1 MSLPTLDLDV
11 LRTFVVGIEL
21 GSFAKAAARVG
32 RSTAAVSAQMK
43 KLEAQAGAPVLR
55 KAGRGV
61 ALTPAGEV
69 LLGYARRLLELND
82 ETQRVLRGAELE
94 GEVRLGLQEDF
105 GEGLLVRVLAGF
117 ARAHPRVR
125 VDARLARNAELL
137 QAVER
142 GRLDLALAWGSGKR
156 TPHARRVGRVPL
168 RWIGARDVPSAT
180 EPLPLAMLEAPCL
193 MRDAAIAALTRA
205 RIAWRVAFT
214 SPSLAGV
221 WAAVG
226 AGLGVTVRTAVGV
239 PSSLRLRDDL
249 PALPGIG
256 LDLHRADAAPAPVV
270 ERLDALITAH
280 LRDVLAGRVTAT

>member
-1 MSLPTLDLDV
+1 MTLPTFDMDV

-21 GSFAKAAARVG
+21 GSFAKAAERVG

-61 ALTPAGEV
+61 VLTPAGEV

-125 VDARLARNAELL
+125 VDAQLARNTELL
-137 QAVER
+137 RCVER

-156 TPHARRVGRVPL
+156 TPHARRVGRLPL
-168 RWIGARDVPSAT
+168 RWIGARDAAIARD
-180 EPLPLAMLEAPCL
+180 PLPLAMLEAPCL
-193 MRDAAIAALTRA
+193 MRDAAIAALNRA
-205 RIAWRVAFT
+205 RIRWRVAFT

-239 PSSLRLRDDL
+239 PANLRLLDEL

-256 LDLHRADAAPAPVV
+256 LDLHRAEASPAPVV

-280 LRDVLAGRVTAT
+280 LRDVLAGRVTAE